1 MPKIRYNRVGFYK
14 TKQMSTAQKDAFI
27 QGMKSGK
34 FNTDRARVYQLLTI
48 ESQTLEQLRIK
59 LNKKGLNELSGRV
72 TDLLDMGLIRET
84 SRGRYTKYEVV
95 TDELKQSMLANQR
108 QYEKALRWQKQGE
121 ERGYTDILNLKTQT
135 L

>member
-27 QGMKSGK
+27 QGIESGK
-34 FNTDRARVYQLLTI
+34 FNTDKARVYRLLTI
-48 ESQTLEQLRIK
+48 ESQTLEQLRVK

-95 TDELKQSMLANQR
+95 TDELKQFMLANQR
-108 QYEKALRWQKQGE
+108 HYEKALRWKKQGE
-121 ERGYTDILNLKTQT
+121 EKGYIDFFKI
-135 L
+135 

>member
-14 TKQMSTAQKDAFI
+14 TKQMSTAQKEAFI
-27 QGMKSGK
+27 QGMESGK
-34 FNTDRARVYQLLTI
+34 FNTDKAKVYRLLTI
-48 ESQTLEQLRIK
+48 EAQTLEQLRIK

-84 SRGRYTKYEVV
+84 SRGRYTKYKVV

-108 QYEKALRWQKQGE
+108 QYEKALRWKKQGE
-121 ERGYTDILNLKTQT
+121 ERGYMDILNLKTQT

>member
-1 MPKIRYNRVGFYK
+1 
-14 TKQMSTAQKDAFI
+14 MSTAQNNAFI
-27 QGMKSGK
+27 QGIESGK
-34 FNTDRARVYQLLTI
+34 WNTDKARVYRLLTI
-48 ESQTLEQLRIK
+48 EAQTLEQLRIK

-121 ERGYTDILNLKTQT
+121 DRGYIDILNLKTQT

>member
-1 MPKIRYNRVGFYK
+1 
-14 TKQMSTAQKDAFI
+14 MSTAQKDAFI
-27 QGMKSGK
+27 QGMESGK
-34 FNTDRARVYQLLTI
+34 FDTDKAKVYRLLTI

-59 LNKKGLNELSGRV
+59 LNKKGLNEISGRV
-72 TDLLDMGLIRET
+72 TDLLDMGLIMET

-95 TDELKQSMLANQR
+95 TDELKQFMLANQR

-121 ERGYTDILNLKTQT
+121 DRGYIDILNLKTQT

>member
-1 MPKIRYNRVGFYK
+1 
-14 TKQMSTAQKDAFI
+14 MSTAQKEAFI
-27 QGMKSGK
+27 QGMESGK
-34 FNTDRARVYQLLTI
+34 FNTDIARVYRLLTI
-48 ESQTLEQLRIK
+48 EAQTLKQLTIK

-84 SRGRYTKYEVV
+84 SRGRYTKYEIV
-95 TDELKQSMLANQR
+95 TDELKQSMLVNQR

>member
-14 TKQMSTAQKDAFI
+14 TKQMSTAQKEAFI
-27 QGMKSGK
+27 QGMESGK
-34 FNTDRARVYQLLTI
+34 FNTDKAKVYRLLTI

-84 SRGRYTKYEVV
+84 SRGRYTKYKVV

-108 QYEKALRWQKQGE
+108 QYEKALRWKKQGE
-121 ERGYTDILNLKTQT
+121 ERGYMDILNLKTQT

>member
-27 QGMKSGK
+27 QGIESGK

-48 ESQTLEQLRIK
+48 ESQTLEQLKVK

-84 SRGRYTKYEVV
+84 SRNRYTKYEVV

-108 QYEKALRWQKQGE
+108 QYEKALRWKKQGE
-121 ERGYTDILNLKTQT
+121 ERGYTEILNLKTQT